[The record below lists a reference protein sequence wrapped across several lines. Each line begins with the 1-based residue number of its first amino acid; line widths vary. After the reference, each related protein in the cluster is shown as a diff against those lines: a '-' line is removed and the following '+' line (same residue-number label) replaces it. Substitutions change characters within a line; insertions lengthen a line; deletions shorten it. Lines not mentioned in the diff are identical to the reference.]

1 MLIDAPGAPLKT
13 ELLNAGIGQDILGG
27 YENGILQPYFSVI
40 AKDANREQK
49 GEFLAVVQG
58 TLRRLADQGLNKK
71 SLLAAINYY
80 EFRSREA
87 DFGSFPKGLMYGL
100 QCLDSWLY
108 EGDPLLYLEYEEA
121 FAFLKKSIEEGYFED
136 LIRTWML
143 DNPSTA
149 VILVSPKKNMTAE
162 EDKKLEEKLA
172 AYRET
177 LTQEQR
183 TALAQATKELKEYQ
197 DAPSPKEDLE
207 KIPLLRR
214 EDINPEPEKLILEE
228 REEEGVKVLF
238 HNIFTSGIGYVKVL
252 FNTDRI
258 PQEDMVYA
266 GLLKAVLGAVSTK
279 HYSYGELADE
289 INLNSGG
296 VNFSIVS
303 YPSLEDPD
311 QFTGMFAGTARV
323 LYEKL
328 DFGFSILGEILTS
341 SVLDDEKR
349 LLEIINETK
358 SRAQMRLNSA
368 GHSAAVARATSY
380 FSPSSA
386 YGDVTGGI
394 AFYQFLE
401 DLAKNFEERKKTLIE
416 KLKETAKRLFTTD
429 NLTVSF
435 TADEKGYG
443 EMKQSLKLLTGI
455 LPETGGERYTFT
467 CDKENK
473 NEGFMTS
480 SQVNYVARCGSFAE
494 SGLPYTGAL
503 RTLKV
508 ILGYDYLWLNV
519 RVKGGA
525 YGVMNGAGRTGEG
538 YFVSYRDPNLK
549 ETNQVFENVVKYL
562 EEFDADERD
571 MTKYVIGTISD
582 LDVPL
587 LAPYKGS
594 KADAAYFSHL
604 TDEMIKKEREEILKA
619 TKEDI
624 RALAPVIREILSTG
638 SFCVIGNAEK
648 IRENQELFGEVKN
661 LFN

>member
-1 MLIDAPGAPLKT
+1 M
-13 ELLNAGIGQDILGG
+13 
-27 YENGILQPYFSVI
+27 
-40 AKDANREQK
+40 
-49 GEFLAVVQG
+49 
-58 TLRRLADQGLNKK
+58 
-71 SLLAAINYY
+71 
-80 EFRSREA
+80 
-87 DFGSFPKGLMYGL
+87 
-100 QCLDSWLY
+100 
-108 EGDPLLYLEYEEA
+108 
-121 FAFLKKSIEEGYFED
+121 
-136 LIRTWML
+136 
-143 DNPSTA
+143 
-149 VILVSPKKNMTAE
+149 
-162 EDKKLEEKLA
+162 
-172 AYRET
+172 
-177 LTQEQR
+177 
-183 TALAQATKELKEYQ
+183 KEYQ

-604 TDEMIKKEREEILKA
+604 TDEMLKKEREEILKA

>member
-1 MLIDAPGAPLKT
+1 M
-13 ELLNAGIGQDILGG
+13 
-27 YENGILQPYFSVI
+27 I

-183 TALAQATKELKEYQ
+183 IALAQATKELKEYQ

>member
-1 MLIDAPGAPLKT
+1 M
-13 ELLNAGIGQDILGG
+13 
-27 YENGILQPYFSVI
+27 I

-328 DFGFSILGEILTS
+328 DFGFSILGEILTT

-349 LLEIINETK
+349 LLELVNETK

>member
-1 MLIDAPGAPLKT
+1 M
-13 ELLNAGIGQDILGG
+13 
-27 YENGILQPYFSVI
+27 I

-58 TLRRLADQGLNKK
+58 TLRRLTDQGLNKK

-136 LIRTWML
+136 LIRTWLL

-183 TALAQATKELKEYQ
+183 TALAQDTKELKEYQ

-252 FNTDRI
+252 FNTDRV

-266 GLLKAVLGAVSTK
+266 GLLKAVLGAVSTE

-311 QFTGMFAGTARV
+311 QFAGMFAGTARV

-328 DFGFSILGEILTS
+328 DFGFSILGEILTT

-349 LLEIINETK
+349 LLELVNETK

-401 DLAKNFEERKKTLIE
+401 DLSKNFEERKNTLME
-416 KLKETAKRLFTTD
+416 KLKETAERLFTAD

-435 TADEKGYG
+435 TADEKGWDG
-443 EMKQSLKLLTGI
+443 MKKSLKLLTDA
-455 LPETGGERYTFT
+455 LPETGGERFDFV
-467 CDKENK
+467 CGKNNK

-604 TDEMIKKEREEILKA
+604 TDEMLKKEREEILKA

>member
-1 MLIDAPGAPLKT
+1 MAVSHEIQYFLGANSPAGFYSLYSELLPPETANAIYILKGGPGCGKSTLMRRVAQQAAQAGEAVEYILCSGDPDSLDAVVLPRLGAALVDGTAPHVVEPKYPGAVEQYVNLGDCYDR
-13 ELLNAGIGQDILGG
+13 AGLRAIRGEILTCMDG
-27 YENGILQPYFSVI
+27 YKEHYQRAY
-40 AKDANREQK
+40 R
-49 GEFLAVVQG
+49 
-58 TLRRLADQGLNKK
+58 
-71 SLLAAINYY
+71 
-80 EFRSREA
+80 
-87 DFGSFPKGLMYGL
+87 
-100 QCLDSWLY
+100 CLDAAA
-108 EGDPLLYLEYEEA
+108 EIQTDVRA
-121 FAFLKKSIEEGYFED
+121 
-136 LIRTWML
+136 ML
-143 DNPSTA
+143 VTPA
-149 VILVSPKKNMTAE
+149 
-162 EDKKLEEKLA
+162 LEEKLA

-183 TALAQATKELKEYQ
+183 IALAQATKELKEYQ

-604 TDEMIKKEREEILKA
+604 TDEMLKKEREEILKA

>member
-1 MLIDAPGAPLKT
+1 MGEPG
-13 ELLNAGIGQDILGG
+13 N
-27 YENGILQPYFSVI
+27 
-40 AKDANREQK
+40 
-49 GEFLAVVQG
+49 
-58 TLRRLADQGLNKK
+58 
-71 SLLAAINYY
+71 
-80 EFRSREA
+80 
-87 DFGSFPKGLMYGL
+87 
-100 QCLDSWLY
+100 
-108 EGDPLLYLEYEEA
+108 
-121 FAFLKKSIEEGYFED
+121 
-136 LIRTWML
+136 
-143 DNPSTA
+143 
-149 VILVSPKKNMTAE
+149 
-162 EDKKLEEKLA
+162 
-172 AYRET
+172 
-177 LTQEQR
+177 
-183 TALAQATKELKEYQ
+183 
-197 DAPSPKEDLE
+197 
-207 KIPLLRR
+207 
-214 EDINPEPEKLILEE
+214 
-228 REEEGVKVLF
+228 
-238 HNIFTSGIGYVKVL
+238 
-252 FNTDRI
+252 
-258 PQEDMVYA
+258 
-266 GLLKAVLGAVSTK
+266 
-279 HYSYGELADE
+279 
-289 INLNSGG
+289 
-296 VNFSIVS
+296 
-303 YPSLEDPD
+303 
-311 QFTGMFAGTARV
+311 FTGTFTASVKV

-401 DLAKNFEERKKTLIE
+401 DLAKNFEERKNTLME
-416 KLKETAKRLFTTD
+416 KLKETAERLFTAD

-435 TADEKGYG
+435 TADEKGWDG
-443 EMKQSLKLLTGI
+443 MKKSLKLLTDA
-455 LPETGGERYTFT
+455 LPETGGKRFDFV
-467 CDKENK
+467 CGKNNK

>member
-1 MLIDAPGAPLKT
+1 M
-13 ELLNAGIGQDILGG
+13 
-27 YENGILQPYFSVI
+27 
-40 AKDANREQK
+40 
-49 GEFLAVVQG
+49 
-58 TLRRLADQGLNKK
+58 NKK

-183 TALAQATKELKEYQ
+183 IALAQATKELKEYQ

-401 DLAKNFEERKKTLIE
+401 DLAKNFEERKKALIE

>member
-1 MLIDAPGAPLKT
+1 M
-13 ELLNAGIGQDILGG
+13 
-27 YENGILQPYFSVI
+27 
-40 AKDANREQK
+40 
-49 GEFLAVVQG
+49 
-58 TLRRLADQGLNKK
+58 
-71 SLLAAINYY
+71 
-80 EFRSREA
+80 
-87 DFGSFPKGLMYGL
+87 
-100 QCLDSWLY
+100 
-108 EGDPLLYLEYEEA
+108 
-121 FAFLKKSIEEGYFED
+121 
-136 LIRTWML
+136 
-143 DNPSTA
+143 
-149 VILVSPKKNMTAE
+149 
-162 EDKKLEEKLA
+162 
-172 AYRET
+172 
-177 LTQEQR
+177 
-183 TALAQATKELKEYQ
+183 
-197 DAPSPKEDLE
+197 
-207 KIPLLRR
+207 
-214 EDINPEPEKLILEE
+214 
-228 REEEGVKVLF
+228 
-238 HNIFTSGIGYVKVL
+238 
-252 FNTDRI
+252 
-258 PQEDMVYA
+258 
-266 GLLKAVLGAVSTK
+266 
-279 HYSYGELADE
+279 
-289 INLNSGG
+289 
-296 VNFSIVS
+296 
-303 YPSLEDPD
+303 
-311 QFTGMFAGTARV
+311 
-323 LYEKL
+323 
-328 DFGFSILGEILTS
+328 
-341 SVLDDEKR
+341 
-349 LLEIINETK
+349 
-358 SRAQMRLNSA
+358 
-368 GHSAAVARATSY
+368 
-380 FSPSSA
+380 
-386 YGDVTGGI
+386 
-394 AFYQFLE
+394 
-401 DLAKNFEERKKTLIE
+401 E
-416 KLKETAKRLFTTD
+416 KLKETAERLFTAD

-435 TADEKGYG
+435 TADEKGWDG
-443 EMKQSLKLLTGI
+443 MKKSLKLLTGI